1 MINGELTIIMEKY
14 YYILL
19 NIATF
24 SVPFFFSFE
33 KKWMHFAR
41 FWKPYFLAIISVG
54 LFFIIW
60 DVFFAYSNIW
70 GFNDQYLL
78 GFRILKLP
86 VEEWLFFL
94 LIPYSS
100 NFIHYSLEYFFPRLQ
115 LSKIAT
121 QIISITLLIISLGVV
136 LGNYDR
142 LYTLCSFGLFALLML
157 AQIICQWKYARRF
170 YLSFILIYL
179 PFYFVN
185 GALTGSYSVNP
196 VVYYDNA
203 ENLGIRV
210 GTMPLED
217 SFYCFSMLYSSVLLF
232 EFLKKKMNLDQPI
245 RISHGHKNN

>member
-1 MINGELTIIMEKY
+1 M
-14 YYILL
+14 
-19 NIATF
+19 
-24 SVPFFFSFE
+24 
-33 KKWMHFAR
+33 
-41 FWKPYFLAIISVG
+41 
-54 LFFIIW
+54 
-60 DVFFAYSNIW
+60 
-70 GFNDQYLL
+70 
-78 GFRILKLP
+78 
-86 VEEWLFFL
+86 FFL

-100 NFIHYSLEYFFPRLQ
+100 NFIHYSLEYFFPKLQ

-121 QIISITLLIISLGVV
+121 QIISIALLIISLGVV
-136 LGNYDR
+136 LSNYDR

-157 AQIICQWKYARRF
+157 AQIIYQWKYARRF

-185 GALTGSYSVNP
+185 GALTGSYSANP

-210 GTMPLED
+210 ETMPLED

-245 RISHGHKNN
+245 RINNGHKNN